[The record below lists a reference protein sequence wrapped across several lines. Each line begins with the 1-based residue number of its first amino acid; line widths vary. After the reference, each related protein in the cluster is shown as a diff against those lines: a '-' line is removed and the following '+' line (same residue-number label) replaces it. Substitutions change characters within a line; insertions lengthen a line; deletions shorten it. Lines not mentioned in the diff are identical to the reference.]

1 MGFDILSFALGQK
14 AAKASGGGSVSKEE
28 ILAEYTA
35 EFVFNTS
42 LQVFLKGEIGWF
54 PLETGEKYLVQW
66 DGKEYTVTAFSYN
79 FNGNDAII
87 LGNEKYIKGESSE
100 IVEPFAIYRVISND
114 YCVLASMT
122 DTTAKS
128 HTVAIY
134 KIVSSGGSSGEYS
147 IQEGDFDA
155 TSQEMTVSHGGN
167 KIPDIIIVSTNDV
180 PAAKTLFLAYGFSQA
195 MIDRLGNGYFSR
207 VKFLEA
213 TGGSMSMTANVG
225 IDKVSSSDRYSVYGG
240 IRNVTDKTFTIGCTS
255 VRGYLDT
262 NTSYS
267 YMAIFG
273 LT

>member
-1 MGFDILSFALGQK
+1 MDILSYVLGLQ
-14 AAKASGGGSVSKEE
+14 AGKASGGGSVSKEE

-42 LQVFLKGEIGWF
+42 LQVFLTGEIGWF

-87 LGNEKYIKGESSE
+87 LGNEKCIKGESSE
-100 IVEPFAIYRVISND
+100 IVEPFIIYRVISND

-180 PAAKTLFLAYGFSQA
+180 PAAKTLFLAWGFSQA
-195 MIDRLGNGYFSR
+195 MIDRLGNGYFSS
-207 VKFLEA
+207 VKFLGL
-213 TGGSMSMTANVG
+213 TGGSMSMTTNVG
-225 IDKVSSSDRYSVYGG
+225 MDQVSSSDSYSVYGG

-255 VRGYLDT
+255 VMGYLDT